1 MNKFNQ
7 FIKKDNI
14 YYIKRLYYM
23 YIYLI
28 NELIKKILYK
38 IQRSDLFS
46 VKDIKDIFIEW
57 NILGVEKLE

>member
-1 MNKFNQ
+1 
-7 FIKKDNI
+7 
-14 YYIKRLYYM
+14 M

-57 NILGVEKLE
+57 NILGVEKLEENGSLKLTMP